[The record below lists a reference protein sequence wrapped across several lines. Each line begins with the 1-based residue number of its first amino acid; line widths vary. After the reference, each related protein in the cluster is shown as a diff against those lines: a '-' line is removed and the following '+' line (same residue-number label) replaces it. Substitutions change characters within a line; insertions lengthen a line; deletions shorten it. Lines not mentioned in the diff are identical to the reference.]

1 MFLAG
6 KGSWSPKSEG
16 RSPKEGRRNRRSW
29 RELGGLADF
38 GRLLSRGRLLD
49 LWRKRLLLVGFS
61 HAVGQAGAGGAHVR
75 VAREGAPLF
84 GNGLATAD
92 ADARLH
98 SILFSATMMG
108 AASAGA
114 AGLWVRISR
123 VVSVDRE
130 RVQAVQTSA
139 AGQSVMVLPDG
150 RQVLL
155 SRGLP
160 EVQVRLQ
167 YPKA

>member
-1 MFLAG
+1 
-6 KGSWSPKSEG
+6 
-16 RSPKEGRRNRRSW
+16 
-29 RELGGLADF
+29 
-38 GRLLSRGRLLD
+38 
-49 LWRKRLLLVGFS
+49 
-61 HAVGQAGAGGAHVR
+61 
-75 VAREGAPLF
+75 
-84 GNGLATAD
+84 
-92 ADARLH
+92 
-98 SILFSATMMG
+98 MMG

-114 AGLWVRISR
+114 AALWVRISR
-123 VVSVDRE
+123 VISVDRE